1 VLVLAC
7 SDCTALISQFELAVI
22 YAFTHMRKKKPT
34 PANASAPTQHP
45 HSRWP
50 YIQRGPHE
58 TNIRRPSGGFPNNY
72 TPKWID
78 LRVQIT
84 RIFTWAGAGR
94 RIIFLFLKLGH
105 LPSCCACHGDRN
117 RDLHSQFNHNRI
129 LGGVTH
135 ATYTLACISVG
146 SAVTQA
152 CVLYGDSVNMHV
164 SCMIQGLNT

>member
-1 VLVLAC
+1 
-7 SDCTALISQFELAVI
+7 
-22 YAFTHMRKKKPT
+22 M
-34 PANASAPTQHP
+34 
-45 HSRWP
+45 
-50 YIQRGPHE
+50 
-58 TNIRRPSGGFPNNY
+58 
-72 TPKWID
+72 
-78 LRVQIT
+78 QIT

-164 SCMIQGLNT
+164 HVMHDSRIEHIRTVARFIGYNHTNMSRVAWSNFEALSACPLRLPKRLSGERLSEPRTVHDLHEHHAY

>member
-1 VLVLAC
+1 MH
-7 SDCTALISQFELAVI
+7 
-22 YAFTHMRKKKPT
+22 AFVWAHSGWQE
-34 PANASAPTQHP
+34 PAGGASLSYPARAQHP